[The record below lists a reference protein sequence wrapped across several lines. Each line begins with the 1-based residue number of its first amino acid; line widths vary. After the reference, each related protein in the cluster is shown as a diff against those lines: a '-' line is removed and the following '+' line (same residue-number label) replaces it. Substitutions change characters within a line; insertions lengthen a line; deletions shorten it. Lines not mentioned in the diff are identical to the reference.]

1 MRGIITVDA
10 TATVAT
16 VASTNGFR
24 ISSSGFAIRSSKDCS
39 RIGVGCVDYIMK
51 G

>member
-10 TATVAT
+10 TAT

-24 ISSSGFAIRSSKDCS
+24 ISSSGFAIRNSKDCL